1 MDADEGTFACADARD
16 STDDVVRLVVAALT
30 LSNGMKKE
38 KEKISQLV
46 VF

>member
-1 MDADEGTFACADARD
+1 MDADEGAFACTDARD
-16 STDDVVRLVVAALT
+16 STDDVVRLVVAALS
-30 LSNGMKKE
+30 LSHKMKKV